1 MGKTCLKNNFL
12 CIMKTNPPTTNDK
25 SIQLLLTNVE
35 LWNVEYF
42 SPF

>member
-1 MGKTCLKNNFL
+1 
-12 CIMKTNPPTTNDK
+12 MKTNPPTTNDK